1 MERLQLTDDLVTGI
15 YEIDN
20 QHRELF
26 ARGNAVLFPEAGKA
40 SVEDVID
47 ALAFLIH
54 YVDEHFTAEE
64 RLMKYYEYDRLQAH
78 RNQHGRLRRDVE
90 GLYQRTNNAGTLKG
104 LESELYYMFKD
115 WYIYHIK
122 EWDHAY
128 AGFLQKQVKLDTIKI
143 SGLED
148 VDDSEVEILIVEEGR
163 ISPAELKVRKKSGS
177 R

>member
-1 MERLQLTDDLVTGI
+1 MERLHLTDDLVTGI

-26 ARGNAVLFPEAGKA
+26 ARGNAVLFPEAGNA

-54 YVDEHFTAEE
+54 YVDEHFAAEE
-64 RLMKYYEYDRLQAH
+64 RLMKHYEYDRLQAH
-78 RNQHGRLRRDVE
+78 RNQHERLRRDVE
-90 GLYQRTNNAGTLKG
+90 GLYNRTSKAGTLKG
-104 LESELYYMFKD
+104 LENELYYLFTD

-128 AGFLQKQVKLDTIKI
+128 AGFLQKQVKLETIKI
-143 SGLED
+143 PALDD

-163 ISPAELKVRKKSGS
+163 IPPAELKIRKKSDS
-177 R
+177 